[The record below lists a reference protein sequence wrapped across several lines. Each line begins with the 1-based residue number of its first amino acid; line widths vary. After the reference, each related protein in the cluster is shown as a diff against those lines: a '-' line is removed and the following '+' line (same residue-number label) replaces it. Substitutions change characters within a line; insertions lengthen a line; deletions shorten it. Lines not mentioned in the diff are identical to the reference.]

1 MAIAP
6 SLPRH
11 LLATAVSINQI
22 RDAPDWTRTSMPIK
36 AQALNLPCI
45 PNSTTGADES
55 PNYTHQ
61 EIRLSSE
68 ISVSNHRL
76 ENTVAH
82 DIMEPMCNHRDQQR
96 SSSNHQKPEPDA
108 LQHCPKPKQQK
119 LTSQP
124 VTGSK

>member
-1 MAIAP
+1 MAIVP
-6 SLPRH
+6 SPPRH
-11 LLATAVSINQI
+11 LLATAVGINQI

-68 ISVSNHRL
+68 ISVFEPSLGKHDNLRYRG
-76 ENTVAH
+76 AH
-82 DIMEPMCNHRDQQR
+82 VQ
-96 SSSNHQKPEPDA
+96 S
-108 LQHCPKPKQQK
+108 
-119 LTSQP
+119 
-124 VTGSK
+124 